1 MDPAILV
8 VGLMFFVA
16 HGLALL
22 FEKSAIPDILV
33 LMVIGII
40 AGPVA
45 HLSSPADFG
54 SSGQVMSTIALVLIL
69 FEGGMTL
76 RLDSLRSTVMRSLPL
91 FAATFGGTI
100 TVGCLAGLFLMGLPL
115 LESITFGCILGSISP
130 AVVLPMAKGFGMEQ
144 DAQDVLVIETSLT
157 DVFSIILVFSLI
169 GWKEQGSL
177 EIGKM
182 FGSILSALVF
192 AFFIG
197 FSGSFLWLKI
207 IGFVR
212 RFYGVS
218 EFLGFSG
225 AIAALAFGFGIS
237 NKPFGAFERLGLKV
251 QAPEA
256 TLSEGEKNFF
266 NEVIFILKTFFFLYL
281 GISMRFSDWAGPA
294 MGAAIALL
302 VIAIRVGFSL
312 IIPSRG
318 IKLPDRELIAVMAP
332 KGLASAVLAGL
343 PIQAGMAGA
352 SRMQEY
358 CYDVVLFSI
367 LFSAILSFLLKRR
380 IISPFL
386 DRLFGANRGD
396 VNGEADPK
404 ANI

>member
-1 MDPAILV
+1 
-8 VGLMFFVA
+8 
-16 HGLALL
+16 
-22 FEKSAIPDILV
+22 
-33 LMVIGII
+33 
-40 AGPVA
+40 
-45 HLSSPADFG
+45 
-54 SSGQVMSTIALVLIL
+54 
-69 FEGGMTL
+69 MTL

-212 RFYGVS
+212 RFPNTMLSTLAFLFVIYGVS